1 MIQLGPEISW
11 NNFLDMWGA
20 PFDNFFSI
28 WLLFANTSL
37 FNSDRSSL
45 RDDAPLIPAIP
56 ANHEIPAN
64 ATIKHAPMQLRLTQK
79 SKPNLCPQGA
89 FFPVKYVPYAR
100 AMRVAHWNILD
111 A

>member
-64 ATIKHAPMQLRLTQK
+64 ATIKCNNQMQQ
-79 SKPNLCPQGA
+79 SIMHQCNC
-89 FFPVKYVPYAR
+89 V
-100 AMRVAHWNILD
+100 
-111 A
+111 